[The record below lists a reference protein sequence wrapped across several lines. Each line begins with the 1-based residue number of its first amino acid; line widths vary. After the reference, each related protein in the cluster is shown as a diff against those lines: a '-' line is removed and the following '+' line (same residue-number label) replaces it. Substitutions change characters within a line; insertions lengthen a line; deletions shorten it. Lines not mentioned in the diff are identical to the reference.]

1 MTLDSAEAAR
11 LLTNAAQYLAPFAI
25 HPETVSGAARRLGL
39 PLGRVHYWVQKAE
52 GLGLLRVTHQ
62 QRRAGRP
69 IRFYLTAARAFL
81 VPAHLLDI
89 ERRVTQELAAYRVYL
104 AAVERV
110 QPDLLGHGPLTVRF
124 DEQGASLD
132 FGEQGWSGEALHIR
146 AGSLRLPPEEARLFR
161 EELSALFA
169 RYYAK
174 HSEALEARR
183 YLVHLGVVAG
193 EDVTR

>member
-11 LLTNAAQYLAPFAI
+11 LLTDAAQYLAPFAA

-39 PLGRVHYWVQKAE
+39 PLGRVHYWVHKAE

-62 QRRAGRP
+62 QQRAGRP
-69 IRFYLTAARAFL
+69 IRFYLTAARAFF

-89 ERRVTQELAAYRVYL
+89 ERRVTQELAAYRKYL

-110 QPDLLGHGPLTVRF
+110 QPDLLGYGPLTVRF
-124 DEQGASLD
+124 DGQGASLD

-146 AGSLRLPPEEARLFR
+146 AGSLYLPPAEVRMFR

-174 HSEALEARR
+174 HSESLEAKR
-183 YLVHLGVVAG
+183 YLVHLGVVAEEEREG
-193 EDVTR
+193 